1 MYFYNTPLCSLT
13 LSKTDSITGKPI
25 ANVTFTVKYASGEL
39 IGRYTTGKDGTVTV
53 TGLLPGSTVVVTEYK
68 VPDTH
73 VLNTTPQTI
82 TLKSGSNTVTSGA
95 VSGGTGT
102 TTPGSNTGTGG
113 GNNLDFE
120 NDPKMVLTIKKYI
133 KGTNYEPLKGVCF
146 KVVDG
151 FGKPIGTNNGVY
163 YTSSTGEIVLE
174 DLEPGTTVTAREIAT
189 VEGFLLDGEPQTIT
203 IQASKKPQELI
214 FWNERA
220 GSLVIQKKSSLD
232 GSPLAGV
239 QFQLTY
245 ADGSYVD
252 YDNGH
257 LSSKGLYQTRRTRP
271 RPCR

>member
-1 MYFYNTPLCSLT
+1 MV
-13 LSKTDSITGKPI
+13 
-25 ANVTFTVKYASGEL
+25 A
-39 IGRYTTGKDGTVTV
+39 
-53 TGLLPGSTVVVTEYK
+53 TETK

-73 VLNTTPQTI
+73 VLNPTPQTI
-82 TLKSGSNTVTSGA
+82 VLKSGKNTVTSGGSTS
-95 VSGGTGT
+95 VTPPSG
-102 TTPGSNTGTGG
+102 NTGG

-120 NDPKMVLTIKKYI
+120 NDPKMTLTIRKYI
-133 KGTNYEPLKGVCF
+133 KGTDREPLKGVCF

-151 FGKPIGTNNGVY
+151 YGKPIGTNNGVY
-163 YTSSTGEIVLE
+163 YTTSAGEIVLE

-189 VEGFLLDGEPQTIT
+189 VEGFVLDGEPQTAT
-203 IQASKKPQELI
+203 IQASKKPQEMI

-220 GSLVIQKKSSLD
+220 GALVIQKKSSLD

-257 LSSKGLYQTRRTRP
+257 MSSKENNYWGKF
-271 RPCR
+271 